1 MAIEIKTRIEM
12 QLGVSVA
19 VVDLLRGASAR
30 SLAERIAPELRVSTP
45 VDDVDALADALN
57 ELGDEQLRN
66 LLEGVQ
72 NGT

>member
-1 MAIEIKTRIEM
+1 M
-12 QLGVSVA
+12 QEG
-19 VVDLLRGASAR
+19 
-30 SLAERIAPELRVSTP
+30 LAERIAPELRVSTP